1 MDAPAASGHCL
12 FDTAIGRC
20 GIAWGPAG
28 IVAVQLPEADD
39 AATRRRLWGHCAGE
53 PPEAEPPPPVRAAIA
68 GVVALMAGERRDLLE
83 VVLDMAR
90 VSAFHQRVY
99 HVARRIPPG
108 QTRTYGEVA
117 QALGDPQLARA
128 VGQAMGANPFAPI
141 VPCHRVMAAGG
152 QPGGFSARGGAVTKL
167 RMLGIEGALEPD
179 LFDPPPPGL
188 SR

>member
-1 MDAPAASGHCL
+1 VDAPAARGHCL

-20 GIAWGPAG
+20 AIAWGPAG

-39 AATRRRLWGHCAGE
+39 AATRRRLFRNAGE
-53 PPEAEPPPPVRAAIA
+53 APPAAEPPPQVQDAIA

-83 VVLDMAR
+83 VALDMAR
-90 VSAFHQRVY
+90 VSAFRQRVY
-99 HVARRIPPG
+99 QFARRIPPG

-117 QALGDPQLARA
+117 QALGDPPLARA

-152 QPGGFSARGGAVTKL
+152 QPGGFSARGGAMTKL